1 MEEAMQTMQ
10 HTETGESVP
19 SAEYQSKLWKLT
31 VGAVGVVYGDIGT
44 SPIYTLRESLKPVI
58 EGTAVAQADVLGILS
73 LIIWSLI
80 LIPTIKYITILLRVD
95 NHGEGGTLALMALAR
110 SVTYRN
116 TTIFLFFGMLGAALF
131 YGDAILTPA
140 LSVLSALEGLEVV
153 TPAFTPYVIPAT
165 LAIIIALFLF
175 QKHGTDKVSTFFGP
189 ICVIWF
195 SVLAV
200 TGVLHIQEEPAILL
214 SFNPL
219 YAMTFIVHH
228 GHIAFIA
235 LGTVFLAVT
244 GAEALYADLGHFGKK
259 PIRMAWLWFVLPCL
273 ALNYLGQGAMVLHD
287 PTTLDNPFFK
297 LVPPEWTIPLVIIT
311 TLATIIASQ
320 AVITGAY
327 SLTKQAVNLG
337 LLPRMEIRHTSAIH
351 TGQIYVPQVNW
362 ILMVGVILLVV
373 MFKSSGAMAAAYGI
387 SITGTMV
394 LTAIMVFF
402 IIWNVWGW
410 PVWKAAALMVPF
422 LIIDCVFLGS
432 NMMKIAEGGWVTL
445 AVAAVM
451 VLLMATWIKG
461 SFILNSRAR
470 KREIPLERFIRD
482 YKILYPKV
490 NKAHGTAVFF
500 ATDPTRTPTSLL
512 QNIRHNRVIHEK
524 NIILNVKIEPL
535 PYIAEEGR
543 AVITHLNDEFCV
555 VLLRFGFQEYPDV
568 QEQLI
573 KLNNTPGSG
582 IKFDWEEI
590 SLFLSRRVLKANP
603 HYGLPA
609 WQDIIYIWMS
619 KHAAEPTDFYK
630 LPVGRV
636 IEIGKQA
643 LI

>member
-1 MEEAMQTMQ
+1 MQTTQ
-10 HTETGESVP
+10 HTGTGQPVS
-19 SAEYQSKLWKLT
+19 STEYESKLWKLT
-31 VGAVGVVYGDIGT
+31 IGAVGVVYGDIGT
-44 SPIYTLRESLKPVI
+44 SPIYTLRESLKPVL
-58 EGTAVAQADVLGILS
+58 EGQTVAQADVLGILS

-80 LIPTIKYITILLRVD
+80 LIPTIKYIMILLRVD

-110 SVTYRN
+110 SITYRN

-189 ICVIWF
+189 ICVVWF

-200 TGVLHIQEEPAILL
+200 TGVQHIQEEPAILL

-219 YAMTFIVHH
+219 YAATFIVHH

-273 ALNYLGQGAMVLHD
+273 ALNYLGQGAIVLHD
-287 PTTLDNPFFK
+287 PATLDNPFFK

-337 LLPRMEIRHTSAIH
+337 LLPRMEVRHTSAIH

-402 IIWNVWGW
+402 IIWHVWEW
-410 PVWKAAALMVPF
+410 PVWKAAALMAPF
-422 LIIDCVFLGS
+422 LIIDLVFLGS
-432 NMMKIAEGGWVTL
+432 NMMKVAEGG
-445 AVAAVM
+445 
-451 VLLMATWIKG
+451 
-461 SFILNSRAR
+461 
-470 KREIPLERFIRD
+470 
-482 YKILYPKV
+482 
-490 NKAHGTAVFF
+490 
-500 ATDPTRTPTSLL
+500 
-512 QNIRHNRVIHEK
+512 
-524 NIILNVKIEPL
+524 
-535 PYIAEEGR
+535 
-543 AVITHLNDEFCV
+543 
-555 VLLRFGFQEYPDV
+555 
-568 QEQLI
+568 
-573 KLNNTPGSG
+573 
-582 IKFDWEEI
+582 
-590 SLFLSRRVLKANP
+590 
-603 HYGLPA
+603 
-609 WQDIIYIWMS
+609 
-619 KHAAEPTDFYK
+619 
-630 LPVGRV
+630 
-636 IEIGKQA
+636 
-643 LI
+643 

>member
-1 MEEAMQTMQ
+1 MQTTQ
-10 HTETGESVP
+10 HTGGGEATS
-19 SAEYQSKLWKLT
+19 SAEYESKLWKLT
-31 VGAVGVVYGDIGT
+31 IGAVGVVYGDIGT
-44 SPIYTLRESLKPVI
+44 SPIYTLRESLKPVVA
-58 EGTAVAQADVLGILS
+58 GTAVAQADVLGILS

-80 LIPTIKYITILLRVD
+80 LIPTIKYIMILLRVD

-110 SVTYRN
+110 SIAYRN

-175 QKHGTDKVSTFFGP
+175 QRHGTDKVSTFFGP

-200 TGVLHIQEEPAILL
+200 TGVQHIQEEPAILL

-219 YAMTFIVHH
+219 YAITFIAHH

-244 GAEALYADLGHFGKK
+244 GSEALYADLGHFGKK
-259 PIRMAWLWFVLPCL
+259 PIRMAWLWYVLPCL

-287 PTTLDNPFFK
+287 PSTLDNPFFK

-337 LLPRMEIRHTSAIH
+337 LLPRMEIRHTSAVH

-362 ILMVGVILLVV
+362 ILMVGVILLVI

-402 IIWNVWGW
+402 IIWHVWEW
-410 PVWKAAALMVPF
+410 PVWKAAALMAPF
-422 LIIDCVFLGS
+422 LIIDLVFLGS
-432 NMMKIAEGGWVTL
+432 NMMKVAEGGWVTL
-445 AVAAVM
+445 AVAFVM
-451 VLLMATWIKG
+451 VLMMATWIKG

-482 YKILYPKV
+482 YKKLYPKV
-490 NKAHGTAVFF
+490 NKAYGTAVFF
-500 ATDPTRTPTSLL
+500 ATDPSRTPASLL
-512 QNIRHNRVIHEK
+512 QNIRHNKVLHEK
-524 NIILNVKIEPL
+524 NIILNVKIETV
-535 PYIAEEGR
+535 PYIGEEGR
-543 AVITHLNDEFCV
+543 AMITHLNDEFSV

-582 IKFDWEEI
+582 IRFDREEI

-603 HYGLPA
+603 HYGLPL